1 MTRSIRG
8 LFLLALFLL
17 LPVAS
22 RTSAQEKEARPWEWT
37 GVSRIVAI
45 GDVHGAFN
53 NMVAVLKTAGLI
65 DEKLKWKGG
74 TTHLVQNGD
83 ILDRGPDS
91 RKAMDLLMELEKQA
105 EKTGGRV
112 HVLIGNHEA
121 MNVVGILDL
130 VSKQE
135 YESYTNRDSRQL
147 RDSTFERY
155 YEQMKQEA
163 KERKEEPP
171 DKNVLRQ
178 EFETKYPLGFVEH
191 RQAFSASGTYGK
203 WIRGKNVAIKING
216 IVFSHGDWSEK
227 MAQIGIAEVNRRV
240 RAELSDE
247 VPLEGGVAFD
257 SESPLQY
264 RGLAHTAL
272 TLASQQAEEARVS
285 AILASLGATRMVVGH
300 TLTSGVIESRFSGKH
315 ISIDTGMLELYHG
328 GHRIALEIEGDAMR
342 AIHDLGSVPI
352 PETMDEST
360 FGSYV
365 LAVSKVDPENV
376 DVQLKVVDM
385 LQQEGRPAE
394 AAATLEKL
402 FEKPGMIPFRYREQL
417 GSYYESK
424 GETVRARE
432 QYLAYIEGLEI
443 LIDQSPDNLN
453 LRNLLAR
460 FCIDKNLEL
469 DRAEAAIEG
478 ALQQTPS
485 SPSFLLTRARLHISR
500 SQFQE
505 ALAILGGLPIDG
517 GIGYD
522 VHFFK
527 GLAYLGLDDRDRART
542 AFERALEVEPGR
554 TEARDELKKLETVP
568 LPQ

>member
-22 RTSAQEKEARPWEWT
+22 GTSAQEKEARPWEWT

-469 DRAEAAIEG
+469 DRAEAAIDG

-542 AFERALEVEPGR
+542 AFERALEVEPSR